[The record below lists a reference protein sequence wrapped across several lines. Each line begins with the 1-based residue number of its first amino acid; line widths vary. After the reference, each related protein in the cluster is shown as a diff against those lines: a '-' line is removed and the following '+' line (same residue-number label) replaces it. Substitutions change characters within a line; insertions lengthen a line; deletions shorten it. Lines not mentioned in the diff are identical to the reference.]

1 MCVYDAAMIFP
12 APASAS
18 KITRSYSNSSD
29 QPLLGLNS
37 SSLKAARRSGSLH
50 RVRFVLG
57 AFDARLF
64 VYYFKLADAA
74 GFLWKHFTGAGIR
87 HFTGQSLHRF
97 TIPLPLLAE
106 QVVIVERIEA
116 LMTTCQALEAEIE
129 QARSHAA
136 QLLQS
141 VLKEA
146 FTPT

>member
-1 MCVYDAAMIFP
+1 MIFP

-18 KITRSYSNSSD
+18 KITWSYSNSSD

-50 RVRFVLG
+50 RVRFVLR
-57 AFDARLF
+57 AFDSRLF

-74 GFLWKHFTGAGIR
+74 GFLRKHFTGAAIR

-97 TIPLPLLAE
+97 TIPLPPLAE
-106 QVVIVERIEA
+106 QAVIVEWVET
-116 LMTTCQALEAEIE
+116 LMRTCQALEAEIE

-136 QLLQS
+136 QLLQAA
-141 VLKEA
+141 LKEA
-146 FTPT
+146 FAPAA